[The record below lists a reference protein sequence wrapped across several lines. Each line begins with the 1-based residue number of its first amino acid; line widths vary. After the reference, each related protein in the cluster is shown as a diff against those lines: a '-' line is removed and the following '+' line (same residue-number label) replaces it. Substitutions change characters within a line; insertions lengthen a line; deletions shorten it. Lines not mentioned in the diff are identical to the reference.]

1 MSGKDLYEKLLS
13 KGYAAYMTQKS
24 LSEAL
29 KPSEK
34 SLDWLFAFPKIKK
47 LLTWILYE
55 LPPDQFFSFSE
66 MLDFEKLS
74 SILPYDEIN
83 EISDLIT
90 PEIYENSLLSDLE
103 DNIKEELT
111 RIVREQEKDIK
122 KLNEDIENPIEDDID
137 PGCLE
142 AMIQKEDELLEKEV
156 LRHLN
161 SLAEICP
168 VVSLS
173 SVQQFAKLDEE
184 INQYITNYS
193 KTIDLSLNAIDGSL
207 FQQCLRSDRASE
219 FTNLCQ
225 EKKKLEVM
233 GINCQKQLLLAN
245 CASEKYKAAL
255 KAFES
260 LMIKDGKPNKLLN
273 PHILISS
280 NNTESENISNT
291 IKDKIHNIDKTT
303 QEIHEICTESIEFQN
318 LDLLMKKEEFL
329 HIKSLEI
336 NKFIENFRKVSLL
349 ALSSIIHEQDEI
361 QQEYDRLYQVQGLFE
376 ELTSAM
382 EFRINSYPKLK
393 LKCESLNEDRKT
405 IDDRDKFLKDLWEAL
420 NGEQKRSLN
429 FEDILGKIEG
439 LTRAYQDKQEKKKD
453 ANERL
458 YEDIRKRIKECNEVL
473 EVIQNQVF
481 TDETERQCKE
491 TRGDIERIDESLG
504 KALKKFEDI
513 QRETYISPGGNSE
526 RDVFVQY
533 LLNAEPDFFKEC
545 DLIS

>member
-1 MSGKDLYEKLLS
+1 
-13 KGYAAYMTQKS
+13 
-24 LSEAL
+24 
-29 KPSEK
+29 
-34 SLDWLFAFPKIKK
+34 
-47 LLTWILYE
+47 
-55 LPPDQFFSFSE
+55 
-66 MLDFEKLS
+66 
-74 SILPYDEIN
+74 
-83 EISDLIT
+83 
-90 PEIYENSLLSDLE
+90 
-103 DNIKEELT
+103 
-111 RIVREQEKDIK
+111 
-122 KLNEDIENPIEDDID
+122 
-137 PGCLE
+137 
-142 AMIQKEDELLEKEV
+142 MIQKEDELLEKEV

-184 INQYITNYS
+184 INQYIVSYS

-255 KAFES
+255 KTFES
-260 LMIKDGKPNKLLN
+260 LMIKDGKPSKPLN
-273 PHILISS
+273 PHVLISS
-280 NNTESENISNT
+280 NNTERDNISN
-291 IKDKIHNIDKTT
+291 IIIEKIHCIDKTT

-361 QQEYDRLYQVQGLFE
+361 QQEYDRLYQVQNLFE
-376 ELTSAM
+376 ELTSAI

-393 LKCESLNEDRKT
+393 LKCESLNEERKT
-405 IDDRDKFLKDLWEAL
+405 IDERDKFLKDLWEAL
-420 NGEQKRSLN
+420 NGEAKKGLN
-429 FEDILGKIEG
+429 FEDVLGKIEG
-439 LTRAYQDKQEKKKD
+439 LTKSYTEKQEKKKD

-458 YEDIRKRIKECNEVL
+458 YEDIRKRIKECNGIL

-481 TDETERQCKE
+481 TDETDRQCKE
-491 TRGDIERIDESLG
+491 TRGEIEKIDESLG

-513 QRETYISPGGNSE
+513 QRETFVSPGGNSE

-533 LLNAEPDFFKEC
+533 LLNGEPDFFKEC